1 MTYICFCGFLIF
13 NFTESRFFCKIEIV
27 KDCPQNCPVFISA
40 DRDMKQIRQGAC
52 CFYNLKEGYNTMN
65 ELLTTG
71 MKEYLENNR
80 KALIE
85 LMDTLCRIPSPSNHE
100 EKRAAYI
107 KEWFEKEGCKGAY
120 IDGALNVIYPFHCE
134 EQKNL
139 VAFTAHTDTVFP
151 DTEPFDVIYDGDIMR
166 CPGVGDNTAN
176 LAMLMLLAR
185 YYTQS
190 GLTPKQGILF
200 VASSGEE
207 GLGNL
212 KGVRQL
218 MKDYEGKIAE
228 LIAIDGSYDGLT
240 NGAVGSL
247 RYRVGVHTEGGHS
260 YGKFGNQNAIN
271 VLSSII
277 STLYTYKVPKPG
289 KSTYNVGTITG
300 GTSINT
306 IAQYAEM
313 RFEYRSDVRE
323 SLTAMNKFF
332 LSVLDSY
339 RNMDNVQIECELLG
353 ERPCTGDVDPARQ
366 GALENRALDIIEAFT
381 GSRVECSASSTDSN
395 IPLSVGV
402 PSICFGGHMGV
413 GAHTREEYLDVK
425 DLVMGMQ
432 IVAAFM
438 ETYFN

>member
-1 MTYICFCGFLIF
+1 M
-13 NFTESRFFCKIEIV
+13 
-27 KDCPQNCPVFISA
+27 
-40 DRDMKQIRQGAC
+40 
-52 CFYNLKEGYNTMN
+52 
-65 ELLTTG
+65 
-71 MKEYLENNR
+71 
-80 KALIE
+80 
-85 LMDTLCRIPSPSNHE
+85 
-100 EKRAAYI
+100 
-107 KEWFEKEGCKGAY
+107 
-120 IDGALNVIYPFHCE
+120 
-134 EQKNL
+134 
-139 VAFTAHTDTVFP
+139 AFTAHSDTVFP

-176 LAMLMLLAR
+176 LAMLMLLAK
-185 YYTQS
+185 YFTEKNMV
-190 GLTPKQGILF
+190 PKQGILF

-212 KGVRQL
+212 KGVRQV

-228 LIAIDGSYDGLT
+228 LVAIDGSYDSLT

-260 YGKFGNQNAIN
+260 YGKFGNLNAIQ

-277 STLYTYKVPKPG
+277 NTLYTYKVPTAG
-289 KSTYNVGTITG
+289 RSTYNVGTISG

-323 SLTAMNKFF
+323 SLADMNKFF
-332 LSVLDSY
+332 LSVLEAY
-339 RNMDNVQIECELLG
+339 RNMDHVQVDCELLG
-353 ERPCTGDVDPARQ
+353 ERPCTGDVDPEKQ
-366 GALENRALDIIEAFT
+366 GALENKALDIIEAYT
-381 GSRVECSASSTDSN
+381 GKRVGCYASSTDSN

-413 GAHTREEYLDVK
+413 GAHTREEWLNVK
-425 DLVMGMQ
+425 DLEMGMK

-438 ETYFN
+438 MTYFE

>member
-1 MTYICFCGFLIF
+1 M
-13 NFTESRFFCKIEIV
+13 
-27 KDCPQNCPVFISA
+27 
-40 DRDMKQIRQGAC
+40 
-52 CFYNLKEGYNTMN
+52 NT
-65 ELLTTG
+65 LLTDG
-71 MKEYLENNR
+71 MKSFLEQNQ

-85 LMDTLCRIPSPSNHE
+85 LLDTLCRIPSPSNHE

-107 KEWFEKEGCKGAY
+107 KDWFEKEGCKGAY
-120 IDGALNVIYPFHCE
+120 IDDALNVIYPFHCE
-134 EQKNL
+134 DQKNL
-139 VAFTAHTDTVFP
+139 VAFTAHSDTVFP

-176 LAMLMLLAR
+176 LAMVMLLAR
-185 YYTQS
+185 YFTQNN
-190 GLTPKQGILF
+190 LVPKQGLLF

-228 LIAIDGSYDGLT
+228 LVAIDGSYDYLT

-247 RYRVGVHTEGGHS
+247 RYKVGVHTEGGHS
-260 YGKFGNQNAIN
+260 YGKFGNQNAIH
-271 VLSSII
+271 VLSSMID
-277 STLYTYKVPKPG
+277 TLYTYKVPKPG
-289 KSTYNVGTITG
+289 KSTYNVGTISG

-313 RFEYRSDVRE
+313 RFEYRSDIRE
-323 SLTAMNKFF
+323 SLADMNKFF
-332 LSVLDSY
+332 LSVLDCY
-339 RNMDNVQIECELLG
+339 RNMDNVQIDCELLG
-353 ERPCTGDVDPARQ
+353 ERPCTGDVDQ
-366 GALENRALDIIEAFT
+366 GKQKALENKALDIMEAFS
-381 GSRVECSASSTDSN
+381 GKRPKLEASSTDSN

-425 DLVMGMQ
+425 DLVIGFQ